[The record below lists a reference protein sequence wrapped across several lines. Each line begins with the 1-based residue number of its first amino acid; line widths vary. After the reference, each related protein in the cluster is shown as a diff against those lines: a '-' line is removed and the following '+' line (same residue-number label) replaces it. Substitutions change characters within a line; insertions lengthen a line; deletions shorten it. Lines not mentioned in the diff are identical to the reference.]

1 MFSYFTMEQ
10 NKTKQEDKLETKIIL
25 NYPVS
30 MEKDLINL
38 KDNVMLRKRLG
49 GALTKTKLIKYA
61 IHNLIMA
68 TKQQMGDNSF
78 I

>member
-1 MFSYFTMEQ
+1 MFSYFTMEEQ
-10 NKTKQEDKLETKIIL
+10 KTKQSDKTETSLVL
-25 NYPVS
+25 NYS
-30 MEKDLINL
+30 IKMDQELINL